1 MSLNTSNGKRTL
13 NGRIRPADV
22 FFWILIVLT
31 PLISAGILYL
41 VTGTST
47 SPLKLDAWNTT
58 WNDEIGYYRV
68 VTLLRGEFYPR
79 GMAGYNEVPPV
90 NLAYGPYNIFTYLP
104 YYALSFITGIGSHNF
119 ICYSNVILSV
129 LACLLFVLLVRPDAR
144 EGLFC
149 MLFLA
154 AYLIAGRYNWSGMS
168 EGSYNFFLI
177 LFTALVLWMMRRPE
191 ASPAAQGCALFVMI
205 AIVFFWNVMRPYYFP
220 LLIVPVYMIFRKKS
234 RLTAPFK
241 VLFLLLA
248 AAAAAG
254 SLGLYFYL
262 TKNYVAHYFTE
273 TSPSK
278 ALFALLSD
286 GSPLRMLK
294 QILRANLDAL
304 REIRGYLL
312 NSRWAGVVS
321 ILYFAQSLLIL
332 ALLLRSLFARDKE
345 RDGRCAVLF
354 FMLAAGFAIYEANV
368 VLYSPVQLHRMMLA
382 VTLSYG
388 LILAV
393 LGGWERIACQAV
405 LMVLMLFLILR
416 APENFRLPQ
425 VDSRTLSAEKEKAL
439 RDDFAMIFP
448 LEEDPWDN
456 TIAKLTE
463 SDDLQWEFMLPSY
476 TALNI
481 CQLSKMETLLKERS
495 IRSKFVLLEKDS
507 ELNALCTANRYPVVW
522 KGYGRILYKTR

>member
-1 MSLNTSNGKRTL
+1 MSLRSSNENRLLRGS
-13 NGRIRPADV
+13 IRPVDV
-22 FFWILIVLT
+22 FFWFLIVLT

-47 SPLKLDAWNTT
+47 GPLKLDAWNTT

-90 NLAYGPYNIFTYLP
+90 NLAYGPYNVFTYLP

-129 LACLLFVLLVRPDAR
+129 LACLLFVLLVRPKAR
-144 EGLFC
+144 QGLFAA
-149 MLFLA
+149 LFLA

-177 LFTALVLWMMRRPE
+177 FFTGLVLMMVRRPD
-191 ASPAAQGCALFVMI
+191 ASAASQGCALFAMI
-205 AIVFFWNVMRPYYFP
+205 AIVFFWNTMRPYYFP
-220 LLIVPVYMIFRKKS
+220 LLIIPFYMTFRKRS
-234 RLTAPFK
+234 RLSIPLRI
-241 VLFLLLA
+241 LFLLLA

-262 TKNYVAHYFTE
+262 NGNYVAHYFTE

-278 ALFALLSD
+278 ALFAMLSS
-286 GSPLRMLK
+286 GSPVLVLR
-294 QILRANLDAL
+294 QIARANLDAL
-304 REIRGYLL
+304 REIRGYLAD
-312 NSRWAGVVS
+312 SRWAGVVS

-495 IRSKFVLLEKDS
+495 IRSKFVLLEKGS